1 MAKLD
6 YLIDFAYL
14 KEQVD
19 IPQNIS
25 NSDLEG
31 KLSRAQEMLRML
43 LGDAFYRDLL
53 SNYKA
58 GTLSEAYTALYDP
71 YVKQFL
77 AWQAYQYFSVTAN
90 YNVTPGGY
98 RVHTEANSV
107 VASDIQMAIIIKDI
121 KQQAQFY
128 KDFMVSYLDEH
139 ATDYPLYNVS
149 CGTSRTGNTFHIS
162 AVKNRHRHHGK
173 HCGCGCNSINL

>member
-6 YLIDFAYL
+6 FLIDFAYL

-31 KLSRAQEMLRML
+31 KLFRAQELLRML
-43 LGDAFYRDLL
+43 MGDAFYKAFLAA
-53 SNYKA
+53 YKA
-58 GTLSEAYTALYDP
+58 GPLTGVYLALYNP

-90 YNVTPGGY
+90 YNITPGGY

-121 KQQAQFY
+121 KQQTQYY
-128 KDFMVSYLDEH
+128 KDFMVNFLNDNAS
-139 ATDYPLYNVS
+139 DYPLYNVS

-162 AVKNRHRHHGK
+162 AVKNKHRHHGK
-173 HCGCGCNSINL
+173 SCGCGCNS